1 MPTKEELRISFEN
14 SMELEKACKKLDERL
29 PGVVCDKRGNL
40 LFVNDRAKQRG
51 FKSHEQSL
59 FDVIYSDFHDI
70 VAITL
75 LESVSKAIELEE
87 YGEYII
93 GRLGLPYRERN
104 ISIISVVLDAPQDA
118 VSTLSGKLG
127 MLPGVSVKTIFSKQ
141 SFTTGNNTD
150 GE

>member
-1 MPTKEELRISFEN
+1 METRVAVISIIVEN
-14 SMELEKACKKLDERL
+14 KDSAEAL
-29 PGVVCDKRGNL
+29 N
-40 LFVNDRAKQRG
+40 
-51 FKSHEQSL
+51 
-59 FDVIYSDFHDI
+59 
-70 VAITL
+70 AILHT
-75 LESVSKAIELEE
+75 

>member
-1 MPTKEELRISFEN
+1 MQEKRIALLGIIVEN
-14 SMELEKACKKLDERL
+14 KSATAEI
-29 PGVVCDKRGNL
+29 NQL
-40 LFVNDRAKQRG
+40 L
-51 FKSHEQSL
+51 HEC
-59 FDVIYSDFHDI
+59 
-70 VAITL
+70 
-75 LESVSKAIELEE
+75 
-87 YGEYII
+87 GEYII

-141 SFTTGNNTD
+141 SFTTGNNID